1 MYGDSE
7 TKIGGAYLAHHT
19 LKRDV
24 SPYVATSDI
33 TVRQGATLTIE
44 PGVTINFQARVRLHV
59 RGTLFAKGSLNNQIL
74 MFHNMTEGVDST
86 SIRLVGGQSSKE
98 GRVEVFNGHN
108 WGTVCD
114 DYWNTDN
121 ARVVCRHLGFGEP
134 VEAST
139 RRFGQGTGIIALA
152 NVDCRGVENSLFD
165 CHGGSSWNKNNCQ
178 HSEDVGVVCG
188 TVGVGYWGG
197 IVFYDDDATETITSN
212 SRKYHSK
219 SVLENIKMVNAGKT
233 INNAPSTPDLLVPAI
248 TMTKASPSITNVSIV
263 DISHIG
269 IQINSVH
276 GDVHMS
282 GLTVANSSNNG
293 ISGSL
298 AWQFRCDDCHFHN
311 VGATAIDITSIPLIL
326 KPSSNAPTH
335 QGDSSTTTSYFIDDR
350 GAYLTFSV
358 SSHNDYT
365 SSISTMSGY
374 GLAITFQR
382 FSGYRAT
389 LRIINEITKRRVLSR
404 RVSGT
409 IPENVMVPYHKA
421 IFFLD
426 KWYTSS
432 SSDIKVFVSRYPI
445 GKSLLTCYNYTFY
458 YKHTLCLGSRGEN
471 VNNCNITGLVR
482 TSSGIRLFGSAG
494 VRRIINSVITGV
506 TGTAIEMS
514 GSANQMMILSTN
526 VQCHT
531 SSWQTGIRINTD
543 LHMLEVTELHVT
555 KCYKGLDTNLYG
567 YSNVYIANSTFTQN
581 SYRGAYVYSRN
592 YYYSHLPQ
600 TLQQTSQLQV
610 SHCTFS
616 GTTDTALYV
625 YVYVSDSNSNSVH
638 VDITD
643 NTFQQ
648 NLQALLFT
656 CTYRDGYANIAR
668 NNFMNNNGKCCS
680 GAMDINDN
688 YYYSSSIHAPVIVE
702 NNVFTYNSGEYVVRL
717 NTRASFHSS
726 HQHVDSLLIFRDNE
740 LTNNSLSFLPTGYAK
755 STPNAVIVLT
765 GTGYMSVYNNI
776 LDNQNASTELAVQV
790 EGYSSLDTINV
801 TLNWWGTTN
810 EENIVEKIFDFD
822 DRNHLLVA
830 QYFPFLLSPSISHV
844 ASSSH
849 PRSYPPFLNN
859 NREVGG
865 QLDTDFTLTASGGP
879 YTVTRD
885 VTVLANAT
893 LTVEAGAVLTILPY
907 VGILIEGRILSKGT
921 PDNPVTF
928 THIVND
934 AKNKSNSDTQLL
946 VRFSEPVIYS
956 SSVSGIIELQL
967 NGLWYPLCYN
977 LRSIDYL
984 SFDSIA
990 LLTCQQLTDWNK
1002 YGNQFFWW
1010 WRAEWFPALG
1020 DPIVR
1025 DFWCPKN
1032 ATSFNNCTFNTSS
1045 YAPHSKCLQ
1054 VLQVEC
1060 HCYHSSCYQQS
1071 SRFTQ
1076 TNWAG
1081 IRFAPTSTVSNYPF
1095 NHKTPRSVLN
1105 HTKIIRAGNRYDKTV
1120 PSVQS
1125 IFRPPQTNGL
1135 TIKDSTSTAMEVSH
1149 LHQEAV
1155 ISGVT
1160 IVGAVGD
1167 GLVIRRPRGRSL
1179 MVEYVTVND
1188 VAGAGIHV
1196 YDFWSLLSAN
1206 VDYESICS
1214 GQTIISVDPEEGSYV
1229 GMSQDD
1235 HLPGISCSV
1244 VMQGPP
1250 NTILSVRLVSLR
1262 LYDDDRLYIRDG
1274 AQSASSLLVSYSG
1287 YRTSSS
1293 NAPVLSSSNNIYIQ
1307 VTTGQKT
1314 GAPGFALFVDV
1325 IPTTGQQPVVIIKSS
1340 SIHNSQY
1347 GVYFQNAYDDAR
1359 IQNVTIMNVLND
1371 GVYVYSHEGDVMV
1384 DNCTIAHTKGN
1395 GVDYRYGD
1403 GQQIVTN
1410 NRVVNVSTGIYLYM
1424 DYYYSNNFGCHS
1436 TLSNNFISQARKN
1449 AVLYRTYRNRRR
1461 QCRCDISHNFFESN
1475 EEGVYLQNDYN
1486 SNVRLQLDFTVSN
1499 NFFSNNSGT
1508 DLFLSRNGDW
1518 NGIFNIY
1525 SNTFEQHRVGS
1536 GGCLTLQG
1544 YTTSL
1549 VSTSNLFTHNRG
1561 TYVVRIEPQTL
1572 TPSDFVFTNNTMIDN
1587 YVTESDTYHRDGRS
1601 AVVIVSNSDRF
1612 LIKNNHFDNPRSLF
1626 ELGVEIPVQ
1635 SSQEQLIDVTNN
1647 YWGTTDENIII
1658 DRIHDFGYC
1667 SRLASAQYF
1676 PFLTS
1681 KNGPTASPSVSAT
1694 LVITRPNSI
1703 VRGRVSSNTIL
1714 AASGSPYVVTGD
1726 ITVLPGKTLTIESG
1740 VELKFTHNT
1749 GILVEG
1755 QLIAHGN
1762 DNSPILLRDDSFAIG
1777 DLQLEEGSLRL
1788 VDGSSQWRGRVE
1800 IFHNGNWGPVC
1811 AVHNYSDWWQWWM
1824 DNDHYNTRVICRELG
1839 YSNANW
1845 QWPYVDPTLETS
1857 TNAAWLEHV
1866 LCRGDEETLRQCINY
1881 DLKKTTC
1888 RYGQLVASCS
1898 SQNVDGHYKTH
1909 KSVYHWTGV
1918 RFSAEASGKSSMRN
1932 VIISNA
1938 GIANAGHIAAFQNVG
1953 ANVEL
1958 FNVVVNKSAWTGIEV
1973 SHSPYI
1979 NISQLTVEGSDGNG
1993 VELINTAASSITHLT
2008 SNNNVGHGLVI
2019 RVDSVLQ
2026 RMWDIPVLHKQIVD
2040 ICSVSKLSAASSFF
2054 LRFIA
2059 TPISRGYSTQ
2069 SCSATIDATSQHVI
2083 SVHIM
2088 AIRFQESNSY
2098 VTIDQQNVF
2107 RQNRLEPNYPLHYTS
2122 QSQTITVD
2130 VRAEFT
2136 DERYTL
2142 EDNYFLA
2149 YIQQHPT
2156 G

>member
-1 MYGDSE
+1 
-7 TKIGGAYLAHHT
+7 
-19 LKRDV
+19 
-24 SPYVATSDI
+24 
-33 TVRQGATLTIE
+33 
-44 PGVTINFQARVRLHV
+44 
-59 RGTLFAKGSLNNQIL
+59 
-74 MFHNMTEGVDST
+74 
-86 SIRLVGGQSSKE
+86 
-98 GRVEVFNGHN
+98 
-108 WGTVCD
+108 
-114 DYWNTDN
+114 
-121 ARVVCRHLGFGEP
+121 
-134 VEAST
+134 
-139 RRFGQGTGIIALA
+139 
-152 NVDCRGVENSLFD
+152 
-165 CHGGSSWNKNNCQ
+165 
-178 HSEDVGVVCG
+178 
-188 TVGVGYWGG
+188 
-197 IVFYDDDATETITSN
+197 
-212 SRKYHSK
+212 
-219 SVLENIKMVNAGKT
+219 
-233 INNAPSTPDLLVPAI
+233 
-248 TMTKASPSITNVSIV
+248 
-263 DISHIG
+263 
-269 IQINSVH
+269 
-276 GDVHMS
+276 
-282 GLTVANSSNNG
+282 
-293 ISGSL
+293 
-298 AWQFRCDDCHFHN
+298 
-311 VGATAIDITSIPLIL
+311 
-326 KPSSNAPTH
+326 
-335 QGDSSTTTSYFIDDR
+335 
-350 GAYLTFSV
+350 
-358 SSHNDYT
+358 
-365 SSISTMSGY
+365 
-374 GLAITFQR
+374 
-382 FSGYRAT
+382 
-389 LRIINEITKRRVLSR
+389 
-404 RVSGT
+404 
-409 IPENVMVPYHKA
+409 
-421 IFFLD
+421 
-426 KWYTSS
+426 
-432 SSDIKVFVSRYPI
+432 
-445 GKSLLTCYNYTFY
+445 
-458 YKHTLCLGSRGEN
+458 
-471 VNNCNITGLVR
+471 
-482 TSSGIRLFGSAG
+482 
-494 VRRIINSVITGV
+494 
-506 TGTAIEMS
+506 MS
-514 GSANQMMILSTN
+514 GSANQVMISSTN
-526 VQCHT
+526 IRCHT

-543 LHMLEVTELHVT
+543 QHMLQIADLYVTN
-555 KCYKGLDTNLYG
+555 CYKGLDTYVYG
-567 YSNVYIANSTFTQN
+567 HATGSVAIYNSTFIEN
-581 SYRGAYVYSRN
+581 SYRGANLYSHQ
-592 YYYSHLPQ
+592 YYYSYLPQ

-610 SHCTFS
+610 SNCTFS

-625 YVYVSDSNSNSVH
+625 DFYVYDSNSYSVH
-638 VDITD
+638 INITD

-648 NLQALLFT
+648 NLQALLLT
-656 CTYRDGYANIAR
+656 HGYRDGYAIIAR

-717 NTRASFHSS
+717 NTRASLHSS
-726 HQHVDSLLIFRDNE
+726 HQHVDSLLIFRENE
-740 LTNNSLSFLPTGYAK
+740 LTNNSLSSLPTRYAE

-776 LDNQNASTELAVQV
+776 LDNQNANTELAVQV
-790 EGYSSLDTINV
+790 EGYSSLDTMNV

-810 EENIVEKIFDFD
+810 EEKIVERIFDFD
-822 DRNHLLVA
+822 DRNHLAVA

-849 PRSYPPFLNN
+849 PRSYPPFLNY

-865 QLDTDFTLTASGGP
+865 QLDTDLTLTASGGP

-934 AKNKSNSDTQLL
+934 AKNKSKSDTQLL
-946 VRFSEPVIYS
+946 VRFSEPVSYS
-956 SSVSGIIELQL
+956 WYVYGIIELQL
-967 NGLWYPLCYN
+967 NRLWYPLCYN
-977 LRSIDYL
+977 SQSIDYW
-984 SFDSIA
+984 SFDRFA
-990 LLTCQQLTDWNK
+990 LLSCQQLTYWNK
-1002 YGNQFFWW
+1002 HYNWYHGWW
-1010 WRAEWFPALG
+1010 QAEWFPALG

-1025 DFWCPKN
+1025 DFWCPES

-1054 VLQVEC
+1054 VVQVYC
-1060 HCYHSSCYQQS
+1060 FCDRALCYRQLSQ
-1071 SRFTQ
+1071 FTQ

-1081 IRFAPTSTVSNYPF
+1081 IRFAPTSTVPNYPF
-1095 NHKTPRSVLN
+1095 NQKTPRSVLN
-1105 HTKIIRAGNRYDKTV
+1105 HTEIIGAGHRYHTTV

-1135 TIKDSTSTAMEVSH
+1135 TIKGSASAAMEVSH
-1149 LHQEAV
+1149 LHEEAV

-1160 IVGAVGD
+1160 IVGAAGD
-1167 GLVIRRPRGRSL
+1167 GLVILRPRGSSL

-1188 VAGAGIHV
+1188 VAGAGIRV

-1235 HLPGISCSV
+1235 HLPGITCSV

-1262 LYDDDRLYIRDG
+1262 LYSDDTLYIRDG

-1347 GVYFQNAYDDAR
+1347 GVYFENAYDDAR

-1384 DNCTIAHTKGN
+1384 DNCTIAHTRGN
-1395 GVDYRYGD
+1395 GVEYRYGD

-1410 NRVVNVSTGIYLYM
+1410 NRIVNVSTGIYLY
-1424 DYYYSNNFGCHS
+1424 YTPNNFGCHS
-1436 TLSNNFISQARKN
+1436 TLSKNFISQARKN
-1449 AVLYRTYRNRRR
+1449 AVLHRTYRNRRR
-1461 QCRCDISHNFFESN
+1461 QCTIDISNNFFESN

-1486 SNVRLQLDFTVSN
+1486 SNAPLQLDFTVSN
-1499 NFFSNNSGT
+1499 NLFSNNSGT
-1508 DLFLSRNGDW
+1508 DLFFSRNGDW
-1518 NGIFNIY
+1518 NGKFNIY

-1549 VSTSNLFTHNRG
+1549 VSTGNLFTHNRG

-1572 TPSDFVFTNNTMIDN
+1572 TQSDFVFTNNTMINN

-1601 AVVIVSNSDRF
+1601 AVLIVSTSDRF

-1635 SSQEQLIDVTNN
+1635 SSQERVIDVTNN

-1726 ITVLPGKTLTIESG
+1726 ITVLPGNTLTIESG

-1811 AVHNYSDWWQWWM
+1811 AVHNYSDWWQWWG
-1824 DNDHYNTRVICRELG
+1824 DHDHYNSRVICRELG

-1857 TNAAWLEHV
+1857 TTAAWLEHV

-1918 RFSAEASGKSSMRN
+1918 RFSAQASGKSSMRN

-1938 GIANAGHIAAFQNVG
+1938 GIANAGHIAAVQNVG

-2059 TPISRGYSTQ
+2059 TPISRGYSIQ

-2088 AIRFQESNSY
+2088 AIRFQEPNSN
-2098 VTIDQQNVF
+2098 VTINQQNVF
-2107 RQNRLEPNYPLHYTS
+2107 RWNRLEPNYPLHYTS

-2136 DERYTL
+2136 DERHTL

>member
-1 MYGDSE
+1 
-7 TKIGGAYLAHHT
+7 
-19 LKRDV
+19 
-24 SPYVATSDI
+24 
-33 TVRQGATLTIE
+33 
-44 PGVTINFQARVRLHV
+44 
-59 RGTLFAKGSLNNQIL
+59 
-74 MFHNMTEGVDST
+74 
-86 SIRLVGGQSSKE
+86 
-98 GRVEVFNGHN
+98 
-108 WGTVCD
+108 
-114 DYWNTDN
+114 
-121 ARVVCRHLGFGEP
+121 
-134 VEAST
+134 
-139 RRFGQGTGIIALA
+139 
-152 NVDCRGVENSLFD
+152 
-165 CHGGSSWNKNNCQ
+165 
-178 HSEDVGVVCG
+178 
-188 TVGVGYWGG
+188 
-197 IVFYDDDATETITSN
+197 
-212 SRKYHSK
+212 
-219 SVLENIKMVNAGKT
+219 
-233 INNAPSTPDLLVPAI
+233 
-248 TMTKASPSITNVSIV
+248 
-263 DISHIG
+263 
-269 IQINSVH
+269 
-276 GDVHMS
+276 
-282 GLTVANSSNNG
+282 
-293 ISGSL
+293 
-298 AWQFRCDDCHFHN
+298 
-311 VGATAIDITSIPLIL
+311 
-326 KPSSNAPTH
+326 
-335 QGDSSTTTSYFIDDR
+335 
-350 GAYLTFSV
+350 
-358 SSHNDYT
+358 
-365 SSISTMSGY
+365 
-374 GLAITFQR
+374 
-382 FSGYRAT
+382 
-389 LRIINEITKRRVLSR
+389 
-404 RVSGT
+404 
-409 IPENVMVPYHKA
+409 
-421 IFFLD
+421 
-426 KWYTSS
+426 
-432 SSDIKVFVSRYPI
+432 
-445 GKSLLTCYNYTFY
+445 
-458 YKHTLCLGSRGEN
+458 
-471 VNNCNITGLVR
+471 
-482 TSSGIRLFGSAG
+482 
-494 VRRIINSVITGV
+494 
-506 TGTAIEMS
+506 MS
-514 GSANQMMILSTN
+514 GSANQVMISSTN
-526 VQCHT
+526 IQCHT
-531 SSWQTGIRINTD
+531 SSWQTGIRIDTD
-543 LHMLEVTELHVT
+543 QHMLEVTELYVT
-555 KCYKGLDTNLYG
+555 NCYKGLDTYLYG
-567 YSNVYIANSTFTQN
+567 HATASVAIYNSTFIEN
-581 SYRGAYVYSRN
+581 SYRGANLYSRH
-592 YYYSHLPQ
+592 YYYSYLPQ
-600 TLQQTSQLQV
+600 TLQQTFQLQV
-610 SHCTFS
+610 SNCTFS
-616 GTTDTALYV
+616 GTTNTALYV
-625 YVYVSDSNSNSVH
+625 DIYVSDSNSQSVH

-656 CTYRDGYANIAR
+656 CTYRDGYAIIAR
-668 NNFMNNNGKCCS
+668 NNFMNNNGKCCL

-740 LTNNSLSFLPTGYAK
+740 LTNNSLSSLPTRYAK

-810 EENIVEKIFDFD
+810 EENIVERIFDFD
-822 DRNHLLVA
+822 DRNHLAVA

-865 QLDTDFTLTASGGP
+865 QLDTDFTLTAFGGP

-928 THIVND
+928 TQIVND

-946 VRFSEPVIYS
+946 VRFSQPVRYS
-956 SSVSGIIELQL
+956 WYVSGIIELQL
-967 NGLWYPLCYN
+967 NRLWYPLCYN
-977 LRSIDYL
+977 SRSIDYS
-984 SFDSIA
+984 SFDRFA

-1002 YGNQFFWW
+1002 HDNWYHWW
-1010 WRAEWFPALG
+1010 WQAEWFPALG

-1054 VLQVEC
+1054 VVEVEC
-1060 HCYHSSCYQQS
+1060 YCYHSSCYQQS

-1095 NHKTPRSVLN
+1095 NQKTPRSVLN
-1105 HTKIIRAGNRYDKTV
+1105 HTEIIGAGHRYHTTV
-1120 PSVQS
+1120 PAVQS

-1135 TIKDSTSTAMEVSH
+1135 TIKNSASAAMEVSH

-1155 ISGVT
+1155 INGVT
-1160 IVGAVGD
+1160 IVGAAGD

-1179 MVEYVTVND
+1179 MVKYVTVND

-1196 YDFWSLLSAN
+1196 YDFSSLLSGN

-1235 HLPGISCSV
+1235 HLPGITCSV
-1244 VMQGPP
+1244 GMQGPS

-1274 AQSASSLLVSYSG
+1274 TQSASSLLVSYFG

-1325 IPTTGQQPVVIIKSS
+1325 IPTTRQQPVVTITTS

-1347 GVYFQNAYDDAR
+1347 GVYFENAYDEAR

-1384 DNCTIAHTKGN
+1384 DNCTIAHTRGS
-1395 GVDYRYGD
+1395 GVNYRYGD
-1403 GQQIVTN
+1403 GRQIVTN
-1410 NRVVNVSTGIYLYM
+1410 NRIVNVSTGIYLGM
-1424 DYYYSNNFGCHS
+1424 DYYYSNNFDCHS
-1436 TLSNNFISQARKN
+1436 TLSENFVSQTRTN
-1449 AVLYRTYRNRRR
+1449 AVLINNDHWYWWYYRTSDLCYI
-1461 QCRCDISHNFFESN
+1461 DISQNAFVSN
-1475 EEGVYLQNDYN
+1475 EGGIYLQRNYYYYHYT
-1486 SNVRLQLDFTVSN
+1486 QLPLNFTISN
-1499 NFFSNNSGT
+1499 NLFSNNSGT
-1508 DLFLSRNGDW
+1508 DLSLSGNGNW
-1518 NGIFNIY
+1518 LGNIY
-1525 SNTFEQHRVGS
+1525 FNTFERHRSGS

-1544 YTTSL
+1544 YTVSL
-1549 VSTSNLFTHNRG
+1549 VSTGNLFTHNRG

-1572 TPSDFVFTNNTMIDN
+1572 TQSDFVFTNNTMIHN
-1587 YVTESDTYHRDGRS
+1587 YVSESDTYYRDVRS
-1601 AVVIVSNSDRF
+1601 AVLVVSTSDRF
-1612 LIKNNHFDNPRSLF
+1612 LIKNNHFDNPGSLF

-1635 SSQEQLIDVTNN
+1635 SSQERVINVTNN

-1676 PFLTS
+1676 PFLI
-1681 KNGPTASPSVSAT
+1681 SPSGNTVSSS
-1694 LVITRPNSI
+1694 VSRPMSITRPNSI

-1726 ITVLPGKTLTIESG
+1726 ITVLPGNTLTIELG
-1740 VELKFTHNT
+1740 VELRFTHNT

-1755 QLIAHGN
+1755 QLIAHGI
-1762 DNSPILLRDDSFAIG
+1762 DGSPILLRDDMFG
-1777 DLQLEEGSLRL
+1777 DQQIEEGSLRL
-1788 VDGSSQWRGRVE
+1788 TDGPSQWRGRVE
-1800 IFHNGNWGPVC
+1800 IFHNSRWGPVC
-1811 AVHNYSDWWQWWM
+1811 VVHDH
-1824 DNDHYNTRVICRELG
+1824 NDRWRAGHDYYNTEVICREVG
-1839 YSNANW
+1839 FSGANW
-1845 QWPYVDPTLETS
+1845 QRAYVDPTIANS

-1866 LCRGDEETLRQCINY
+1866 LCRGNEESLRQCINY
-1881 DLKKTTC
+1881 DLEKTNC
-1888 RYGQLVASCS
+1888 RYGQLVASCY
-1898 SQNVDGHYKTH
+1898 NYNFNHAKY

-1918 RFSAEASGKSSMRN
+1918 RFSAGASGKSSMRN

-1938 GIANAGHIAAFQNVG
+1938 GIANAGHIAAVQNVG

-1958 FNVVVNKSAWTGIEV
+1958 FNVVVNESAWTGIEV
-1973 SHSPYI
+1973 SHFPYI
-1979 NISQLTVEGSDGNG
+1979 YISQLTVEESDGNG
-1993 VELINTAASSITHLT
+1993 VELINMAASSITHLT

-2026 RMWDIPVLHKQIVD
+2026 RMWNIPVLQSQIVD
-2040 ICSVSKLSAASSFF
+2040 ICSVSSSLSAASSFF

-2059 TPISRGYSTQ
+2059 TPTSRGYSIQ

-2088 AIRFQESNSY
+2088 AIRFQESYSY

-2107 RQNRLEPNYPLHYTS
+2107 RRNRLEPNYPLHYTS
-2122 QSQTITVD
+2122 QSQTITVH
-2130 VRAEFT
+2130 VTARFT